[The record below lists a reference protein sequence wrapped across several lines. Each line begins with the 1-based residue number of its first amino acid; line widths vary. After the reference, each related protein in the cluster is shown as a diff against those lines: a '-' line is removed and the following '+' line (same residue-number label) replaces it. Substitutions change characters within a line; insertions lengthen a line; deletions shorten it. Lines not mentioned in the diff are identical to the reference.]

1 MRPASEVAG
10 RSATQ
15 APRQGAGEQG
25 DEGSRRH
32 LAPRRR
38 AGNSLLLAPHAEWTK
53 LRTVPG
59 TGWLL
64 AGIVAATVAVSV
76 LALAATRC
84 PAGVACP
91 ADTARLSLTGV
102 QAGQAVV
109 AVLAVLAVSSE
120 YSTGMI
126 RVTLA
131 AMPRRAELLAAKAA
145 VVTGLVLAAG
155 TAAVAGCLLAGRL
168 LLPGHGFTAARGFP
182 LLSLGDGAVLR
193 AFAGSVLYLGLI
205 GLLSVGL
212 SVLIRD
218 PGAAIGTVLGLLYLA
233 PIVAAVLGASPV
245 WQHRVERYAPAMAG
259 LVIQDTTGLHGLPV
273 GPWGGLGVL
282 AAWAGAALLAGGLA
296 LRWRDA

>member
-1 MRPASEVAG
+1 MSTAGSSAPAMVIPSV
-10 RSATQ
+10 
-15 APRQGAGEQG
+15 
-25 DEGSRRH
+25 
-32 LAPRRR
+32 
-38 AGNSLLLAPHAEWTK
+38 HAEWTK
-53 LRTVPG
+53 LRTVRG
-59 TGWLL
+59 TAWLL

-76 LALAATRC
+76 LALAATHC
-84 PAGVACP
+84 PAGLGPGGAACP
-91 ADTARLSLTGV
+91 VDTARLSLTGV

-109 AVLAVLAVSSE
+109 AVLAVVAVSSE

-126 RVTLA
+126 RLTLA

-145 VVTGLVLAAG
+145 VMTGLVLAAG

-168 LLPGHGFTAARGFP
+168 LLPGHGFTPARGFP
-182 LLSLGDGAVLR
+182 LLSLGDAAALR

-205 GLLSVGL
+205 GLLSIGL
-212 SVLIRD
+212 SVLTRD

-233 PIVAAVLGASPV
+233 PIIAAFLGGSPV
-245 WQHRVERYAPAMAG
+245 WQHRVERFAPAMAG
-259 LVIQDTTGLHGLPV
+259 LAIQDTTGLHGLPV

>member
-1 MRPASEVAG
+1 MAPAMAI
-10 RSATQ
+10 RSV
-15 APRQGAGEQG
+15 
-25 DEGSRRH
+25 
-32 LAPRRR
+32 
-38 AGNSLLLAPHAEWTK
+38 HAEWTK
-53 LRTVPG
+53 ARTVPG
-59 TGWLL
+59 TAWAT
-64 AGIVAATVAVSV
+64 AGIIAITVAVSV

-84 PAGVACP
+84 PAGGACP
-91 ADTARLSLTGV
+91 VDTAKLSLTGV

-109 AVLAVLAVSSE
+109 AVLAVLSVSGE

-131 AMPRRAELLAAKAA
+131 AMPRRAELLAAKAT
-145 VVTGLVLAAG
+145 VVTALVTAAG

-168 LLPGHGFTAARGFP
+168 LLPGHGFTAARGIDP
-182 LLSLGDGAVLR
+182 LSVAAGPVLR

-218 PGAAIGTVLGLLYLA
+218 PGTAIGTVLGLLYLA
-233 PIVAAVLGASPV
+233 PIIAAFLGSSPV
-245 WQHRVERYAPAMAG
+245 WQRRVERYAPTMAG
-259 LVIQDTTGLHGLPV
+259 LTIQDTTGLHGLPV

-282 AAWAGAALLAGGLA
+282 AIWAGAALVAGGLA